1 MAETVALWHQIR
13 IKGPLAVFALLT
25 GLVGLTGCATP
36 AGGAGSGFSP
46 EVITPSDEPEVRR
59 RARIRLEL
67 AVNYFEMGK
76 PTVALDEVK
85 QSLAND
91 DPSFHANFVCAT
103 PNF

>member
-1 MAETVALWHQIR
+1 MRRAWRKCRA
-13 IKGPLAVFALLT
+13 
-25 GLVGLTGCATP
+25 GL
-36 AGGAGSGFSP
+36 SQ

-76 PTVALDEVK
+76 ATVALDEVK

-91 DPSFHANFVCAT
+91 PPMLMPTIYAA
-103 PNF
+103 